1 MPGIAASDPD
11 IGFGNWDCDWY
22 STTSEIEAK
31 LRYDRDQPPTDED
44 ARATR
49 LGGHDAFVIKEGD
62 GPETCLVLVVHRS
75 YADQHGEPAVEMLHL
90 VVGGPRSMDKLCGMA
105 TDLAGSAAAE
115 LPGGAR

>member
-1 MPGIAASDPD
+1 
-11 IGFGNWDCDWY
+11 
-22 STTSEIEAK
+22 
-31 LRYDRDQPPTDED
+31 L
-44 ARATR
+44 R
-49 LGGHDAFVIKEGD
+49 LGDEVEKRYRLTEGPILGGRGEVWLAYDKELGQDVALKRAGHDAFVVKEGD